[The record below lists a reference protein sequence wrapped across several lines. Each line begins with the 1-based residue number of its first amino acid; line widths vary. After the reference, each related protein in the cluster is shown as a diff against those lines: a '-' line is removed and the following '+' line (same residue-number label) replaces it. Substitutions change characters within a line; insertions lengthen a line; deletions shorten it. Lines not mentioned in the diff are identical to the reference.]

1 MVDNFE
7 EIRGTLEFD
16 DPEEFYYIS
25 IMQRNK
31 DGVKVA
37 SSHDNCR
44 RIRTF
49 YVFSLEDFDRITP
62 FIKEICDKIN
72 ARCYIELNRKNI
84 FDCQLSCISRLAECI
99 QHRTRKSRAIMDSVV
114 AGAPSRDKLWMIDAD
129 GYNPGDPI
137 ITDIIEYVEKN
148 RGTHYAVVPTVNG
161 CHIITSRFDP
171 RFFNEFFKDCEIKR
185 NAFTLLYYNHEIL
198 SSSI

>member
-1 MVDNFE
+1 MVNNIE
-7 EIRGTLEFD
+7 LIRNILEFD
-16 DPEEFYYIS
+16 KFGEFYYIS

-49 YVFSLEDFDRITP
+49 YVFSLEEFDKIVP

-84 FDCQLSCISRLAECI
+84 FQCQLECI
-99 QHRTRKSRAIMDSVV
+99 KRLVECIEHNTTKSRTIMDSVV
-114 AGAPSRDKLWMIDAD
+114 AGAASRDKFWMIDVD
-129 GYNPGDPI
+129 TSDD
-137 ITDIIEYVEKN
+137 ITDIIEYIKKN
-148 RGTHYAVVPTVNG
+148 KGTHYITIPTVNG

-171 RFFNEFFKDCEIKR
+171 RFFNESFKDCEIKR
-185 NAFTLLYYNHEIL
+185 NAFTLLYYNDIFSKQE
-198 SSSI
+198 

>member
-1 MVDNFE
+1 MVNNIE
-7 EIRGTLEFD
+7 LIRNILKFD
-16 DPEEFYYIS
+16 KFGEFYYIS

-49 YVFSLEDFDRITP
+49 YVFSLEEFDKIVP

-84 FDCQLSCISRLAECI
+84 FQCQLECI
-99 QHRTRKSRAIMDSVV
+99 KRLVECIEHNTTKSRTIMDSVV
-114 AGAPSRDKLWMIDAD
+114 AGASSRDKLWMIDVDKSD
-129 GYNPGDPI
+129 GI
-137 ITDIIEYVEKN
+137 IDIIEYIKKN
-148 RGTHYAVVPTVNG
+148 KGTYYTTIPTVNG

-171 RFFNEFFKDCEIKR
+171 RFFNESFKDCEIKR
-185 NAFTLLYYNHEIL
+185 NAFTLLYYNDI
-198 SSSI
+198 SSKQK